1 MFTIEV
7 EQEWRFL
14 TETVY
19 ILKVLVYT
27 PKENV
32 KLW

>member
-1 MFTIEV
+1 MCTIES
-7 EQEWRFL
+7 ELAWRLL

-27 PKENV
+27 SKEYV

>member
-1 MFTIEV
+1 MFTIES
-7 EQEWRFL
+7 ELAWRFL

-27 PKENV
+27 SKEYV